1 MSEKQDENPT
11 PDESAEKPQVVNVR
25 GVDYT
30 LEPGALD
37 DFELLDDL
45 NEVEVTNNAAR
56 MPSIL
61 RRLLGR
67 PQSQAALDTLRDPAT
82 GRITVDA
89 GAAFVNELWDAI
101 NPN

>member
-11 PDESAEKPQVVNVR
+11 PDEVKTQVVNVR

-45 NEVEVTNNAAR
+45 SEVEVTRNAAR

-67 PQSQAALDTLRDPAT
+67 PQSQAALDTLRDPKT
-82 GRITVDA
+82 GRITVEV
-89 GAAFVNELWDAI
+89 GAAFVQELWDAI
-101 NPN
+101 DPN